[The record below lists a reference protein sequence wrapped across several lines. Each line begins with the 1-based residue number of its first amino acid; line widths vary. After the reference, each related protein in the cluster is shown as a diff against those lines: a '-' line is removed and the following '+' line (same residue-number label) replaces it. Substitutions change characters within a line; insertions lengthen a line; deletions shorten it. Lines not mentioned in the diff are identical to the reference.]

1 MLGHLGINVVE
12 LRAAKTYYDALLPLL
27 GFTEFV
33 STDDEFA
40 YRPAGGKPGT
50 YLFFY
55 PSTGP
60 GCSTWRFMVT
70 RRRIARRLARPM
82 GQQARGGL
90 PLRQGLTT
98 TDCVESTRVLFAIHG
113 GFGHIPMIPFPSL
126 GPATRL

>member
-12 LRAAKTYYDALLPLL
+12 LRAAKTHYDALLPLL

-33 STDDEFA
+33 SADDEFD
-40 YRPAGGKPGT
+40 YRRAGGKPGT
-50 YLFFY
+50 YPFFY

-60 GCSTWRFMVT
+60 GCST
-70 RRRIARRLARPM
+70 RRSWSRAAVLRDVLARPM

-113 GFGHIPMIPFPSL
+113 GFGHMPMIPFPSL

>member
-33 STDDEFA
+33 SADDEFA

-60 GCSTWRFMVT
+60 GCSTWRSWSRAAALRDV
-70 RRRIARRLARPM
+70 LAHPM
-82 GQQARGGL
+82 GQQARGL
-90 PLRQGLTT
+90 PLRQGLTP